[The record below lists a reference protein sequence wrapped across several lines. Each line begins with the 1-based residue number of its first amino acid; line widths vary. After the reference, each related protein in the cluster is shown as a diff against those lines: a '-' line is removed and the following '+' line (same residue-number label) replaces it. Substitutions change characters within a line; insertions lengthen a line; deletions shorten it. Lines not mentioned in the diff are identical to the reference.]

1 MRRPFG
7 NPFGQRAPVEA
18 GKVYRIKIEDLGS
31 TGDGIGK
38 VQGFIVFV
46 KDSIPGED
54 VDVRIVRVGEKSAM
68 GVIVKNHNAPT
79 GGPTA
84 PKKL

>member
-1 MRRPFG
+1 MRQPFG
-7 NPFGQRAPVEA
+7 NPFGMKAPVEA

-68 GVIVKNHNAPT
+68 GVVVKKH
-79 GGPTA
+79 
-84 PKKL
+84 